1 MSFVARPILG
11 LVLLVLASGCI
22 DFGYAVDRDAAAADV
37 GAPADAGALDAAEA
51 MDGTA
56 MSADSGV
63 LDASSSCVEGSVD
76 LATAGTEVRVIS
88 FAVNRPAVT
97 IAAGSVVIWRNADS
111 MAHQMIAGVPGAP
124 QNAANGGFDTGE
136 LAPGQGYAH
145 RFCRPRRLVYYCSTH
160 PSIMNGYRLDIQ

>member
-1 MSFVARPILG
+1 MRVAARAISTLA
-11 LVLLVLASGCI
+11 LLQLGCI
-22 DFGYAVDRDAAAADV
+22 DFGYPVDRDAAV
-37 GAPADAGALDAAEA
+37 ADAGTEDAAQGQDAAEP
-51 MDGTA
+51 MDA
-56 MSADSGV
+56 QPADSGPSP
-63 LDASSSCVEGSVD
+63 DAGPGCVEGSVD
-76 LATAGTEVRVIS
+76 LATPGTEIRIVS
-88 FAVNRPAVT
+88 FAVNRPTLSV
-97 IAAGSVVIWRNADS
+97 AAGGVIIWRNADS

>member
-1 MSFVARPILG
+1 LSFAGRATLT
-11 LVLLVLASGCI
+11 LVLLQLGCI
-22 DFGYAVDRDAAAADV
+22 DFGYPVDRDAAV
-37 GAPADAGALDAAEA
+37 ADAGPQDAADPTDA
-51 MDGTA
+51 AAPTDA
-56 MSADSGV
+56 QIADSG
-63 LDASSSCVEGSVD
+63 LAPDAGSGCVEGSVD

-97 IAAGSVVIWRNADS
+97 IVAGSVVIWRNADS
-111 MAHQMIAGVPGAP
+111 MAHQLIAGVPGAP